1 MEELQVEDWYLLVD
15 KVTTGEIYK
24 ALPLTSDTD
33 VALKNFTEVL
43 KYEAADMQMLL
54 QRLDVD
60 NRKPFQFSALPVEN
74 NTKMLYTGVFYVH
87 GAVMMGDF
95 DAWDVVLDMFCLSLT
110 ADFADLPP
118 EMGETVIEISF
129 EAVMPWI
136 LTESM

>member
-1 MEELQVEDWYLLVD
+1 MEELQVEQWYLLVD
-15 KVTTGEIYK
+15 EVTTAKIYEELPFLHEGDA
-24 ALPLTSDTD
+24 ALS
-33 VALKNFTEVL
+33 NFIQVL
-43 KYEAADMQMLL
+43 KYEAADMQTLL
-54 QRLDVD
+54 QRLGVD

-74 NTKMLYTGVFYVH
+74 NTKMLYTGMFYVQ

-110 ADFADLPP
+110 TDFSDMPP
-118 EMGETVIEISF
+118 QMGDMVVEISF